1 MYAYDLSYLN
11 EIVETQGKLFEEV
24 QEYEPGIQWYYN
36 IASKRVIELVPL
48 DFIRVAYNGLHDLEL
63 DLAVRKV
70 GEQVGMQ

>member
-1 MYAYDLSYLN
+1 MAY
-11 EIVETQGKLFEEV
+11 FAEV
-24 QEYEPGIQWYYN
+24 
-36 IASKRVIELVPL
+36 KRVIELVPL